1 MTLVEDPSLDAWLRL
16 TLVPGVGSESQRK
29 LLTAFGLPEAVFSAG
44 YDALRCVVGSKTARL
59 LLEADNS
66 QAVAAARQWA
76 QASDQHI
83 VTLADT
89 AYPRALLDIADPPT
103 LIYVRG
109 RLDLLQRP
117 ALAIVG
123 SRNPTPQGI
132 KNAENFS
139 AALAQSGLII
149 VSGLALGIDT
159 AAHLAAL
166 SVQGDTI
173 AVIGTGIDRIY
184 PARNLDLARRIVKQG
199 CIISEFPLGTPA
211 VAHNFP
217 RRNRLISGLARG
229 VLVVEAAA
237 ESGSLITARLAGE
250 QGKEVFSI
258 PGSIHSPQARGCHKL
273 IKQGAKLV
281 ETVQDILE
289 ELDWHYQPSEKGQ
302 ASASPPL
309 TPSVTVTAT
318 GQEAQT
324 DADELLT
331 LIGFDPCSIDELAA
345 RSGLSIEILSQQ
357 LLQLELDGHLANL
370 PGGRF
375 QRISA

>member
-1 MTLVEDPSLDAWLRL
+1 MTLVEDSSLDAWLRL
-16 TLVPGVGSESQRK
+16 TLIPGVGGESQRK

-44 YDALRCVVGSKTARL
+44 YDALRCAVGGKTARL

-159 AAHLAAL
+159 AAHQAAL

-184 PARNLDLARRIVKQG
+184 PARNLDLARKIVKQG

-211 VAHNFP
+211 VAYNFP

-289 ELDWHYQPSEKGQ
+289 ELDWHDQYSEKDQ
-302 ASASPPL
+302 ASAFSPPA
-309 TPSVTVTAT
+309 PSVTAT
-318 GQEAQT
+318 VQETRT
-324 DADELLT
+324 DTDELLA

-357 LLQLELDGHLANL
+357 LLQLELDGRLANL

>member
-139 AALAQSGLII
+139 VALAQSGLII

-289 ELDWHYQPSEKGQ
+289 ELDWHDQRSEKGQ
-302 ASASPPL
+302 ASASPLP
-309 TPSVTVTAT
+309 TPSVTAT
-318 GQEAQT
+318 GQEART

>member
-16 TLVPGVGSESQRK
+16 TLIPGVGSESQRK

-44 YDALRCVVGSKTARL
+44 YDALRCIVGSKTARL

-83 VTLADT
+83 VTLADA

-117 ALAIVG
+117 TLAIVG

-289 ELDWHYQPSEKGQ
+289 ELDWHDQPSEKGQ
-302 ASASPPL
+302 ASAFPL
-309 TPSVTVTAT
+309 PTPSVTAT

-324 DADELLT
+324 DADELLA

-345 RSGLSIEILSQQ
+345 RSGLSIEILSQR

>member
-16 TLVPGVGSESQRK
+16 TLIPGVGSESQRK

-44 YDALRCVVGSKTARL
+44 YNALRSVVGSKTAHL

-211 VAHNFP
+211 VAYNFP

-289 ELDWHYQPSEKGQ
+289 ELDWHDQCNEKGQ
-302 ASASPPL
+302 ASAFPL
-309 TPSVTVTAT
+309 PTPSVTAT
-318 GQEAQT
+318 GQEIQT

-345 RSGLSIEILSQQ
+345 RSGLSIEILSQR
-357 LLQLELDGHLANL
+357 LLQLELNGHLANL

>member
-1 MTLVEDPSLDAWLRL
+1 
-16 TLVPGVGSESQRK
+16 
-29 LLTAFGLPEAVFSAG
+29 
-44 YDALRCVVGSKTARL
+44 LRCVVGSKTARL

-159 AAHLAAL
+159 AAHQAAL

-184 PARNLDLARRIVKQG
+184 PARNLDLARKIVKQG

-211 VAHNFP
+211 VAYNFP

-289 ELDWHYQPSEKGQ
+289 ELDWHDQYSEKDQ
-302 ASASPPL
+302 ASAFSPPA
-309 TPSVTVTAT
+309 PSVTAT
-318 GQEAQT
+318 VQETRT
-324 DADELLT
+324 DTDELLA

-357 LLQLELDGHLANL
+357 LLQLELDGRLANL

>member
-1 MTLVEDPSLDAWLRL
+1 MLFRS
-16 TLVPGVGSESQRK
+16 
-29 LLTAFGLPEAVFSAG
+29 
-44 YDALRCVVGSKTARL
+44 
-59 LLEADNS
+59 
-66 QAVAAARQWA
+66 
-76 QASDQHI
+76 
-83 VTLADT
+83 
-89 AYPRALLDIADPPT
+89 PT
-103 LIYVRG
+103 
-109 RLDLLQRP
+109 
-117 ALAIVG
+117 LAIVG

-184 PARNLDLARRIVKQG
+184 PARNLDLARKIVKQG

-211 VAHNFP
+211 VAYNFP

-289 ELDWHYQPSEKGQ
+289 ELDWHDQPSEKGQ
-302 ASASPPL
+302 ASASPLL
-309 TPSVTVTAT
+309 TPSVTAT
-318 GQEAQT
+318 GQETQT
-324 DADELLT
+324 DADELLA

-345 RSGLSIEILSQQ
+345 RSGLSIEILSQR

>member
-29 LLTAFGLPEAVFSAG
+29 LLTAFGLPEAVFFAG

-289 ELDWHYQPSEKGQ
+289 ELDWHDQRSEKGQ
-302 ASASPPL
+302 ASASPLP
-309 TPSVTVTAT
+309 TPSVTAT
-318 GQEAQT
+318 GQETRT

>member
-289 ELDWHYQPSEKGQ
+289 ELDWHDQPSEKGQ

-309 TPSVTVTAT
+309 TPSVTAT
-318 GQEAQT
+318 GQETQT
-324 DADELLT
+324 DVDELLA

-345 RSGLSIEILSQQ
+345 RSGLSIEILSQR

>member
-16 TLVPGVGSESQRK
+16 TLIPGVGSESQRK

-44 YDALRCVVGSKTARL
+44 YNALRCVVGSKTARL

-139 AALAQSGLII
+139 ATLAQSGLII

-199 CIISEFPLGTPA
+199 CIISELPLGTPA
-211 VAHNFP
+211 VACNFP

-281 ETVQDILE
+281 ETVKDILE
-289 ELDWHYQPSEKGQ
+289 ELDWHDQRSEKGQ
-302 ASASPPL
+302 ASASPLPT
-309 TPSVTVTAT
+309 TPSVTAT
-318 GQEAQT
+318 GQETQT

-345 RSGLSIEILSQQ
+345 RSGLSIEILSQR

>member
-289 ELDWHYQPSEKGQ
+289 ELDWHDQPSEKGQ
-302 ASASPPL
+302 ASASPLP
-309 TPSVTVTAT
+309 TPSVTAT

>member
-1 MTLVEDPSLDAWLRL
+1 MTLVEDSSLDAWLRL
-16 TLVPGVGSESQRK
+16 TLIPGVGGESQRK

-44 YDALRCVVGSKTARL
+44 YDALRCVVGSKTAHL

-173 AVIGTGIDRIY
+173 AVIGIGIDRIY

-289 ELDWHYQPSEKGQ
+289 ELDWHDQRSEKGQ
-302 ASASPPL
+302 ASASPLP
-309 TPSVTVTAT
+309 TPSVTAT
-318 GQEAQT
+318 GQETQT

-345 RSGLSIEILSQQ
+345 RSGLSIEILSQR

>member
-1 MTLVEDPSLDAWLRL
+1 M
-16 TLVPGVGSESQRK
+16 
-29 LLTAFGLPEAVFSAG
+29 
-44 YDALRCVVGSKTARL
+44 
-59 LLEADNS
+59 LEADNS
-66 QAVAAARQWA
+66 QAVAAARQWT

-109 RLDLLQRP
+109 RLDLLQRS

-211 VAHNFP
+211 VAYNFP

-289 ELDWHYQPSEKGQ
+289 ELDWHDQPSEKGQ

-324 DADELLT
+324 DADELLA

-345 RSGLSIEILSQQ
+345 RSGLSIEILSQR

>member
-44 YDALRCVVGSKTARL
+44 YNALRSVVGSKTAHL

-289 ELDWHYQPSEKGQ
+289 ELDWHDQCNEKGQ
-302 ASASPPL
+302 ASAFPL
-309 TPSVTVTAT
+309 PTPSVTAT
-318 GQEAQT
+318 GQEIQT

-345 RSGLSIEILSQQ
+345 RSGLSIEILSQR
-357 LLQLELDGHLANL
+357 LLQLELNGHLANL

>member
-16 TLVPGVGSESQRK
+16 TLIPGVGSESQRK

-44 YDALRCVVGSKTARL
+44 YNALRSVVGSKTAHL

-289 ELDWHYQPSEKGQ
+289 ELDWHDQCNEKGQ
-302 ASASPPL
+302 ASAFPL
-309 TPSVTVTAT
+309 PTPSVTAT
-318 GQEAQT
+318 GQEIQT

-345 RSGLSIEILSQQ
+345 RSGLSIEILSQR
-357 LLQLELDGHLANL
+357 LLQLELNGHLANL

>member
-83 VTLADT
+83 VTLADA

-289 ELDWHYQPSEKGQ
+289 ELDWHDQYSEKDQ
-302 ASASPPL
+302 ASAFSPPA
-309 TPSVTVTAT
+309 PSVTAT
-318 GQEAQT
+318 VQETRT
-324 DADELLT
+324 DTDELLA

-357 LLQLELDGHLANL
+357 LLQLELDGRLANL

>member
-44 YDALRCVVGSKTARL
+44 CDALRCVVGSKTARL

-83 VTLADT
+83 VTLADA

-289 ELDWHYQPSEKGQ
+289 ELDWHDQRSEKGQ
-302 ASASPPL
+302 ASASLPT
-309 TPSVTVTAT
+309 TPSVTAT
-318 GQEAQT
+318 GQETQT

-345 RSGLSIEILSQQ
+345 RSGLSIEILSQR

>member
-16 TLVPGVGSESQRK
+16 TLIPGVGSESQRK

-66 QAVAAARQWA
+66 QAVAAARQWT

-109 RLDLLQRP
+109 RLDLLQRS

-289 ELDWHYQPSEKGQ
+289 ELDWHDQPSEKDQ
-302 ASASPPL
+302 ASTSLPP
-309 TPSVTVTAT
+309 TPSVIAT
-318 GQEAQT
+318 GQETRT
-324 DADELLT
+324 DVDELLA

-345 RSGLSIEILSQQ
+345 RSGLSIEILSQR

>member
-16 TLVPGVGSESQRK
+16 TLIPGVGSESQRK

-184 PARNLDLARRIVKQG
+184 PARNLDLARRIIKQG

-281 ETVQDILE
+281 ETVKDILE
-289 ELDWHYQPSEKGQ
+289 ELDWHDQRSEKGQ
-302 ASASPPL
+302 ASASPLP
-309 TPSVTVTAT
+309 TPSVTAT
-318 GQEAQT
+318 GQETQT

-345 RSGLSIEILSQQ
+345 RSGLSIEILSQR